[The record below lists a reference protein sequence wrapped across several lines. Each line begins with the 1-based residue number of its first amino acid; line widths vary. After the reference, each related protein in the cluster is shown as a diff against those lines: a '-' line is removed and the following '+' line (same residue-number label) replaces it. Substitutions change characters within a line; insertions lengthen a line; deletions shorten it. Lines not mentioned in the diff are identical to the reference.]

1 MCGTTGQI
9 QTEAHSGSIA
19 AAGQPITWTL
29 AETAEQGGTCFEAML
44 LAIAAHDLRLPLQV
58 LRSVH
63 ERLGVGV
70 RTNSEL
76 GLLQRAENAVD
87 RLGEQLKQLV
97 SALLLYEQ
105 SNVLRLSPI
114 CLDPLLW
121 QACRDHEEIAAK
133 NGISIRVVPTRISI
147 VSNTLLFGTI
157 ITNLVSN
164 AVKYTQPG
172 GRVLLGCR
180 RFGQSVRIDVLDTG
194 DGIADNG
201 IPRPFE
207 TFSRL
212 DFSHSGGLGIGLL
225 IVRQAVKILK
235 HRMEVSSA
243 AGRGSR
249 FSVVAMRA

>member
-1 MCGTTGQI
+1 MEIMCGTI
-9 QTEAHSGSIA
+9 QTDASSGSIA
-19 AAGQPITWTL
+19 AIERPITWTIT
-29 AETAEQGGTCFEAML
+29 ETAEQGGTCFEAML

-76 GLLQRAENAVD
+76 GLLQRGEDAID
-87 RLGEQLKQLV
+87 RLGEQLKQLL

-105 SNVLRLSPI
+105 TNVLRLSPI
-114 CLDPLLW
+114 WLDSLLR
-121 QACRDHEEIAAK
+121 QACRDHEEIAVK
-133 NGISIRVVPTRISI
+133 EGIRIRVVPTRISI
-147 VSNTLLFGTI
+147 VSNALLFGTI

-164 AVKYTQPG
+164 AVRYTRPG

-194 DGIADNG
+194 NGIADNG

-212 DFSHSGGLGIGLL
+212 DSSHNGGLGIGLL
-225 IVRQAVKILK
+225 IVRQAIKILG

-249 FSVVAMRA
+249 FSVIAMRA

>member
-1 MCGTTGQI
+1 MCTGQI
-9 QTEAHSGSIA
+9 QTEAHSGPIA

-70 RTNSEL
+70 RTHSEL
-76 GLLQRAENAVD
+76 GLLRRGENAVD

-97 SALLLYEQ
+97 SAFLRYEQ
-105 SNVLRLSPI
+105 TNVLRLSPI
-114 CLDPLLW
+114 CLDRLLR
-121 QACRDHEEIAAK
+121 QACRDYEEIAAK
-133 NGISIRVVPTRISI
+133 KGISIRVVPTRISI
-147 VSNTLLFGTI
+147 VTNALLFGTI

-164 AVKYTQPG
+164 AVKYTQSG

-194 DGIADNG
+194 NGIADNG
-201 IPRPFE
+201 IPRSFE
-207 TFSRL
+207 TFRRL

-225 IVRQAVKILK
+225 IVRQAVKILR

-249 FSVVAMRA
+249 FSIVAMRA